1 MALDNLSS
9 LDLKDVFAITE
20 FERQT
25 AHQLC
30 MHYFHRY
37 CSLYPLPEAA
47 SAFAET
53 ELTLLKTAILSLALK
68 AIFKDYIVERLQLQG

>member
-1 MALDNLSS
+1 
-9 LDLKDVFAITE
+9 
-20 FERQT
+20 
-25 AHQLC
+25 

-37 CSLYPLPEAA
+37 CSLYPLPEPA